1 MKHRGNS
8 GANGCYHIRGTSSHC
23 FQRATM
29 QAGETNTTD
38 LNSIS
43 IVDMFVFT
51 CKFIYFYLIAVIDQ
65 GAEAVLQI
73 MFSSEDY

>member
-1 MKHRGNS
+1 
-8 GANGCYHIRGTSSHC
+8 
-23 FQRATM
+23 M